1 MGINIFN
8 QTYHAPAIC
17 QDSDDAATVAAAAAA
32 AAALPLK
39 FQPFR
44 LLPQNNYKNF

>member
-8 QTYHAPAIC
+8 QTFHAPAIC
-17 QDSDDAATVAAAAAA
+17 QDSDDAATAATAAAA

-39 FQPFR
+39 IQPSR
-44 LLPQNNYKNF
+44 LLTQNNYKNF

>member
-8 QTYHAPAIC
+8 QTFHAPAIC
-17 QDSDDAATVAAAAAA
+17 QDSDDAATAAAAAA

-39 FQPFR
+39 FNR
-44 LLPQNNYKNF
+44 LGC

>member
-39 FQPFR
+39 CQRSR
-44 LLPQNNYKNF
+44 LLPQNIYKNF

>member
-8 QTYHAPAIC
+8 QTFHALAIC
-17 QDSDDAATVAAAAAA
+17 QDSDDAATAAAA

-39 FQPFR
+39 FQPSQ
-44 LLPQNNYKNF
+44 LLTQNNYKNF